1 MKLARLKSLELQ
13 GYKTFASRTLFEFAD
28 MITCIVGPNG
38 SGKSNIADSMRWVL
52 GEQSYSLLRGKKTE
66 DMIFSGS
73 EQRPRAGMASATITF
88 DNENNWLPIDFGE
101 VAITRRAYRDGT
113 NEYLINGQRVRLK
126 DVSELLAQSGLAERT
141 YTIIGQGLVDAALAL
156 KAEER
161 RRLFEEAAGIGLY
174 RTRREEA
181 LRRLETTRR
190 NLERVQD
197 ILAELQPRLRSLER
211 QARRAQEYDQV
222 RSDLKVLLREWYG
235 YHWNKTQ
242 ADLAEALEIAH
253 QRELSLDEV
262 RREHSGLDE
271 QVGNLHEKTQAV
283 RAQLNSW
290 HRQLAELHSQRE
302 TIIRSLAV
310 ADERQ
315 RSYHEQ
321 SKSLDAEAARL
332 LEERVVFENRLE
344 TLQQEITIRED
355 DLKVAANQL
364 EQASTALASRQ
375 LERRVIDE
383 KLRIARQ
390 ESGNLNQRQNK
401 LQARQIEMQNQRT
414 RSLEVLE
421 QTQKAALAAENELTQ
436 AIAHMQTALTERDK
450 ALEQRKN
457 AELQLQNHQ
466 EKLLGLSRDLQ
477 QANERKAALMAEQ
490 ARLKARLDILVQA
503 ENAFSGYGEG
513 SKLLLQAAGQS
524 RLTGARQVLSNQLEV
539 PAELET
545 AISASLGD
553 YLDAVLMEHSLDE
566 ALDLLSGAAKRGVL
580 LPLAAM
586 KPAGILP
593 DMPDINGWVGVAS
606 GLVHTSAE
614 LRPLLD
620 LLLGQVVVVRDR
632 AAARRVLGKLASSNL
647 TENFPGARAV
657 TLTGEVFYASGPVL
671 AGAGER
677 QGQGLLSRPRQRK
690 ELSEQMD
697 DLQQRLELAKIEADK
712 LIKKQVAQ
720 QSEEVHYREV
730 VKEARRN
737 EDIAIQ
743 EASRVQSMKDQAERQ
758 NRWQKEQARRLQ
770 TELDDS
776 QKLIQQLSEEIKQ
789 AEALLEQARGQA
801 RQYQSQLE
809 ELALDDL
816 QAALAHWSTR
826 QAVAERAV
834 QDGRDR
840 LQDLAAA
847 INRSQA
853 AYSQVLHRQKQIESG
868 LADLENERQTSRER
882 ESVLAA
888 EIIELEQ
895 LIRPAEIDLAGLEE
909 KQTGMQSVQS
919 SARQALS
926 AAEHNHAQARI
937 QLARRQETLE
947 NLRRRIEDDF
957 GLVAFEYAEE
967 VSGPTPLPLDGMVE
981 QLPVVYELALDIDDN
996 IKRQRAQLRRMG
1008 PINPE
1013 AQNEF
1018 KEVSERFAFMND
1030 QVADLAKAEA
1040 DIHEVIRELDGMMQR
1055 EFHKTFE
1062 AVAGEFRQIFTRMF
1076 GGGSARLIL
1085 TNEDDLANTG
1095 IDIEARLPGRRT
1107 QGLSL
1112 LSGGERS
1119 LTATALVFSLL
1130 KVSPT
1135 PFCVLDEVDA
1145 MLDESNV
1152 GRFRDL
1158 LRELSHNTQFIVV
1171 THNRNTVQAADV
1183 IYGVTMGRDSAS
1195 QVLSLKLDQVSQ
1207 LVGEAA

>member
-1 MKLARLKSLELQ
+1 MKPARLKSLELQ
-13 GYKTFASRTLFEFAD
+13 GYKTFASRTLFAFAD

-211 QARRAQEYDQV
+211 QARRAQEYEQV

-235 YHWNKTQ
+235 YHWNKAQ

-253 QRELSLDEV
+253 QRETSLDEV

-271 QVGNLHEKTQAV
+271 QVGSLHEKTQAV

-321 SKSLDAEAARL
+321 SQNLVAEAARL

-344 TLQQEITIRED
+344 TLQQEMTIREE
-355 DLKVAANQL
+355 DLKVAIGQL
-364 EQASTALASRQ
+364 EQASESLAGRQ
-375 LERRVIDE
+375 QERRAIDE
-383 KLRIARQ
+383 KLRLARQ
-390 ESGNLNQRQNK
+390 ESGNLSQRQNK
-401 LQARQIEMQNQRT
+401 LQARQVEMQNQRT
-414 RSLEVLE
+414 RNLEVLQ
-421 QTQKAALAAENELTQ
+421 QTQSSALAAENELTQ
-436 AIAHMQTALTERDK
+436 AIARMQTALEERDK

-457 AELQLQNHQ
+457 AETELLNHQ

-477 QANERKAALMAEQ
+477 QANEHKAALMAEQ
-490 ARLKARLDILVQA
+490 SRLKARLDILVQA
-503 ENAFSGYGEG
+503 ETAFSGYGEG

-524 RLTGARQVLSNQLEV
+524 RLSGTREVLSNQLDV

-545 AISASLGD
+545 AISAALGD
-553 YLDAVLMEHSLDE
+553 YLDAVLMENSLDE
-566 ALDLLSGAAKRGVL
+566 ALDLLSGAAKRGAL
-580 LPLAAM
+580 LPLSAM
-586 KPAGILP
+586 KPAELIP
-593 DMPDINGWVGVAS
+593 NMPELTGWVGVAS
-606 GLVHTSAE
+606 NLVRTSAE
-614 LRPLLD
+614 LRPMLD
-620 LLLGQVVVVRDR
+620 LLLGQVVIVRDR
-632 AAARRVLGKLASSNL
+632 GAARRVLGKLASMNL
-647 TENFPGARAV
+647 AEKFSGARAV

-690 ELSEQMD
+690 ELNEQVD
-697 DLQQRLELAKIEADK
+697 DLQHRIDEVKIETVE
-712 LIKKQVAQ
+712 LIRKQVVL
-720 QSEEVHYREV
+720 QSEEIRLRET
-730 VKEARRN
+730 VKGTRRN
-737 EDIAIQ
+737 EELAIQ
-743 EASRVQSMKDQAERQ
+743 EASRMQSLKDQAERQ
-758 NRWQKEQARRLQ
+758 SRWHNEQAHRLQ

-776 QKLIQQLSEEIKQ
+776 LKLVQQLSEEIKQ
-789 AEALLEQARGQA
+789 AEALLEQARGQV
-801 RQYQSQLE
+801 RQYQNQLDQ
-809 ELALDDL
+809 LALDDL

-840 LQDLAAA
+840 IQDLTAS
-847 INRSQA
+847 INRNQTAHSQI
-853 AYSQVLHRQKQIESG
+853 LIRQKEIETG
-868 LADLENERQTSRER
+868 LDDLKNERHINHER
-882 ESVLAA
+882 ESVLAI
-888 EIIELEQ
+888 EINELEQ
-895 LIRPAEIDLAGLEE
+895 LIRPAEIELVGLEE

-981 QLPVVYELALDIDDN
+981 QLPVVHELALDIDDN

-1013 AQNEF
+1013 AQSEY
-1018 KEVSERFAFMND
+1018 KEVSERFAFMSD

-1055 EFHKTFE
+1055 EFRKTFE

-1095 IDIEARLPGRRT
+1095 IDIEARLPGRRM